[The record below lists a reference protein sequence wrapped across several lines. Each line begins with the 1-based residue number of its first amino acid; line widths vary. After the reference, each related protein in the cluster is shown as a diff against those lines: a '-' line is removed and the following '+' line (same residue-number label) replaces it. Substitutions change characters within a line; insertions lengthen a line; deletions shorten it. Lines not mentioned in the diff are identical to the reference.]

1 MEQSYNIEK
10 QKLGTNWKTNIMYNL
25 PHLYGVQECLHETDL
40 KEILEICGLVE
51 SVPVSDYLTEFQEF
65 EKKKID

>member
-1 MEQSYNIEK
+1 MEQSYNLEK

-40 KEILEICGLVE
+40 KEILDFVA
-51 SVPVSDYLTEFQEF
+51 
-65 EKKKID
+65 